1 MRTVERS
8 IHLEIK
14 QLKYFVEVA
23 RREHL
28 SEAALELNIAQSA
41 ISRQITLL
49 EQELQVTLFNRQ
61 GRNIHLTSHGKALL
75 TQATQILE
83 QLDETVAL
91 FQQTNH
97 KNARI
102 LNIGFEESYIS
113 QMITAIIQAFERQYD
128 SIIVPH
134 MMSSSE
140 ISEALYTG
148 KIDIGLVEINTAL
161 QKNANLSLKP
171 LFEETYHV
179 YVPKDDVI
187 ALSINPPLTQLAETQ
202 LFTLKPLATTI
213 ENRLQ
218 HTLKLPIHII
228 GTKSLAHYLLKHH
241 RGYVILPDY
250 LTLENEMEALCDISL
265 AHTELK
271 RSFCVA
277 FKKDNKKVDILN
289 LSNLIH
295 QLLSKVSTYH

>member
-1 MRTVERS
+1 M
-8 IHLEIK
+8 EIK

-23 RREHL
+23 RREHI
-28 SEAALELNIAQSA
+28 SEASLELNIAQSA

-61 GRNIHLTSHGKALL
+61 GRNIHLTSHGKALFN
-75 TQATQILE
+75 QATQILE

-97 KNARI
+97 KNARV

-134 MMSSSE
+134 IMSSSD

-148 KIDIGLVEINTAL
+148 KIDIGLVEINAEL
-161 QKNANLSLKP
+161 QKNTNLSLKP
-171 LFEETYHV
+171 LFEETYHI

-187 ALSINPPLTQLAETQ
+187 ALSINPPLTQFAKTQ
-202 LFTLKPLATTI
+202 LFTLKPLASTI
-213 ENRLQ
+213 ESRLQ
-218 HTLKLPIHII
+218 HTLKLPVNIV
-228 GTKSLAHYLLKHH
+228 GSKSLANYLLKHQ

-250 LTLENEMEALCDISL
+250 LSLENDKDELCDISL
-265 AHTELK
+265 GHTELK
-271 RSFCVA
+271 RSFCAV
-277 FKKDNKKVDILN
+277 FKKVNKKVDILN

>member
-1 MRTVERS
+1 M
-8 IHLEIK
+8 EIK

-23 RREHL
+23 RREHI

-49 EQELQVTLFNRQ
+49 EQELHVTLFNRQ
-61 GRNIHLTSHGKALL
+61 GRNIHLTSPGKALL
-75 TQATQILE
+75 NQATQILE
-83 QLDETVAL
+83 QLDETIAL

-97 KNARI
+97 KNAHV

-134 MMSSSE
+134 IMSSSD
-140 ISEALYTG
+140 ISEALYNG
-148 KIDIGLVEINTAL
+148 KIDIGLVEINAEL
-161 QKNANLSLKP
+161 QKNTNLSLKP
-171 LFEETYHV
+171 LFEETYHI

-187 ALSINPPLTQLAETQ
+187 ALSINPPLTQFAKTQ
-202 LFTLKPLATTI
+202 LFTLKPLASTI
-213 ENRLQ
+213 ESRLQ
-218 HTLKLPIHII
+218 HTLKLPVNIV
-228 GTKSLAHYLLKHH
+228 GSKSLANYLLKHQ

-250 LTLENEMEALCDISL
+250 LSLDNDQDELCDISL
-265 AHTELK
+265 GHTELK
-271 RSFCVA
+271 RSFCVV

>member
-1 MRTVERS
+1 MYM
-8 IHLEIK
+8 EIK

-23 RREHL
+23 RREHI

-75 TQATQILE
+75 NQATQILE
-83 QLDETVAL
+83 QLDETIAL

-97 KNARI
+97 KNARV

-134 MMSSSE
+134 IMSSSD

-148 KIDIGLVEINTAL
+148 KIDIGLVEINAEL
-161 QKNANLSLKP
+161 QKNTNLSLKP
-171 LFEETYHV
+171 LFEETYHI

-187 ALSINPPLTQLAETQ
+187 ALSINPPLTQFAKTQ
-202 LFTLKPLATTI
+202 LFTLKPLASTI
-213 ENRLQ
+213 ESRLQ
-218 HTLKLPIHII
+218 HTLKLPVNIV
-228 GTKSLAHYLLKHH
+228 GSKSLANYLLKHQ

-250 LTLENEMEALCDISL
+250 LSLENDKDELCDISL
-265 AHTELK
+265 GHTELK
-271 RSFCVA
+271 RSFCVV